1 MEPKPRSR
9 TTSKRIVIGAL
20 LLGPLALLL
29 VIASGGADDE
39 PPGPELSAARPAE
52 EAPALERSLER
63 DTARESITDVTPE
76 TLGSIEDVTPA
87 PSEYPVSGH
96 FILTDCFGREFTTL
110 YGEFELITR
119 LNGER
124 RVQSVEMKR
133 GEFAFTVPD
142 PSDFFVHELKLANRE
157 SNLDLEREVSGPHE
171 DQRLVLTAREQCEVR
186 LEVVDGMTGA
196 HLSDL
201 EVWSDEDLDSSA
213 IAVPVTE
220 SCELVERAGSSPVFL
235 PEVDLDWGT
244 IRTYWVR
251 TEGYAWGKV
260 SVDHTRSGDHRL
272 RLHTA
277 GALTVSIEGLDR
289 SRMGGVDTWL
299 HLHRSEDDGLIAY
312 AQLTPSFVH
321 RWDALTPGTYRISA
335 DLGFYWDEPL
345 SLGSGEVDV
354 VASAEASLI
363 IEATPPEVPRGP
375 VLVGGVVRAHEHWRD
390 KGFSLGFHGLGETE
404 RWEGNDRS
412 LAFSELKPDPSDPD
426 LLRWS
431 KEVPCEGTWQ
441 VSVGYIGV
449 HTDFKASLLNTREV
463 EVSIPDPAELSI
475 SVRDAATG
483 HTLPSIG
490 VWYEYLGKTPHKE
503 IVWPVLD
510 YRPESGTHHMAMP
523 AGRVNMR
530 VYCQG
535 YADIRGE
542 LDLAPGRHEFEYEL
556 EPRARVNLDF
566 MEGSTGVPVS
576 LLDVEVEATPEEG
589 AGELSEIWFQSL
601 VFSEPGGYRVK
612 ISGMRGYLDAETFM
626 TVPKEGV
633 VSHPIQLVRE

>member
-1 MEPKPRSR
+1 MESKLQDNN
-9 TTSKRIVIGAL
+9 TSKRVLVGVP
-20 LLGPLALLL
+20 LLGLLALLL
-29 VIASGGADDE
+29 AIASGDVDE
-39 PPGPELSAARPAE
+39 ELPGPELSAVRATE
-52 EAPALERSLER
+52 ETPTLEHLAER
-63 DTARESITDVTPE
+63 DTAREPIADVTPE
-76 TLGSIEDVTPA
+76 TLGPVEDVA
-87 PSEYPVSGH
+87 PTLSEYPVSGH
-96 FILTDCFGREFTTL
+96 FILTDCFGQELTTL
-110 YGEFELITR
+110 SGEFELITT

-124 RVQSVEMKR
+124 RVQPVEMRR
-133 GEFAFTVPD
+133 GTFAFTVPD
-142 PSDFFVHELKLANRE
+142 PSDFFVHELKLADRE
-157 SNLDLEREVSGPHE
+157 ISLDLERELTGPHE
-171 DQRLVLTAREQCEVR
+171 DQRLLLTARDQCEVR
-186 LEVVDGMTGA
+186 LEVVDGATGV
-196 HLSDL
+196 HLSSL
-201 EVWSDEDLDSSA
+201 EVWSEEDLDSSA

-220 SCELVERAGSSPVFL
+220 SCELVELAGSSPVLL
-235 PEVDLDWGT
+235 PEVDLGWGA

-260 SVDHTRSGDHRL
+260 SVDHTRPSDHRL
-272 RLHTA
+272 RLHAA
-277 GALTVSIEGLDR
+277 GALLVSVEGLER

-299 HLHRSEDDGLIAY
+299 TLRRLEDDGLVAY

-345 SLGSGEVDV
+345 SLGSGEVEV